1 MKHFLFDLCSAER
14 FGDFL
19 PNLKLVFLDF
29 ISGTLLNTGP
39 EVLGSIPFV
48 SSLRYLACAMD

>member
-1 MKHFLFDLCSAER
+1 MKHFLFDLCSVER

-19 PNLKLVFLDF
+19 LNLKLVFSDF

-39 EVLGSIPFV
+39 ELEVLGSIPFL
-48 SSLRYLACAMD
+48 SSF